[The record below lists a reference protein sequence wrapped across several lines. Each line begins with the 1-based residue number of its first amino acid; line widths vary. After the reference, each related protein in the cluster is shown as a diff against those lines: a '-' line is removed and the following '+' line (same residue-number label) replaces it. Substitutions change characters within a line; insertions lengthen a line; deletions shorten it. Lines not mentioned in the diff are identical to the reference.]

1 MVLLII
7 IPMKNGYFIGN
18 IPEYTL
24 FSDKPMSCPK
34 LGCWANVNFAQSPS
48 PMDFTLVQWPKGE
61 VPAPTSYPM
70 PISPW
75 WVYPSLS
82 GLYLGSESLFPVPKR
97 FTNFP
102 TLHNEPGPWN
112 WYDPLMLGYNRSH
125 YEGSRFFVGHTYPIP
140 AGSFT
145 QVLVLYFNFHM
156 RLVKSKSFG
165 GLV

>member
-1 MVLLII
+1 MNQGKLVVRCVKSVLELLELW
-7 IPMKNGYFIGN
+7 NVYV
-18 IPEYTL
+18 
-24 FSDKPMSCPK
+24 MSQAWLLSQCK
-34 LGCWANVNFAQSPS
+34 LRFHQVRWISPS
-48 PMDFTLVQWPKGE
+48 PKE
-61 VPAPTSYPM
+61 VPAPTIYPM

-75 WVYPSLS
+75 WGYLSLS

-102 TLHNEPGPWN
+102 TLDNEPGPWN

-125 YEGSRFFVGHTYPIP
+125 HEGSRFFVGHTYPIP

-145 QVLVLYFNFHM
+145 QVLVLYFNFRM